1 MEKNKLLEMDDAA
14 LEAVSGGKLTKNAY
28 QVMQWALGL
37 AKDNNMSKQE
47 VLDMLNKEWA
57 KKNAVIKMV
66 TTDFS
71 QADYDACIAFLNE
84 NW

>member
-1 MEKNKLLEMDDAA
+1 MLEMDDAA

-28 QVMQWALGL
+28 TVMQWALGL
-37 AKDNNMSKQE
+37 AKKENMT
-47 VLDMLNKEWA
+47 KEQVEELLTTEWD
-57 KKNAVIKMV
+57 KKNAMIKMV